1 MTLKSVLISTEDSFV
16 TSRRIYLLVTLK
28 KKDTL
33 LLNELLP
40 FFPQRLSALYNI
52 SKLLNSLC
60 ADNKRK
66 LFFLTSHLS
75 HPGRMEG
82 KEGGLGGKEG
92 GSEGSIISAKQGNK
106 SPDVSGEGNSVRSRE
121 DKLCVGFTLCTH
133 PAHTQVIGVD
143 NA

>member
-1 MTLKSVLISTEDSFV
+1 MNFC
-16 TSRRIYLLVTLK
+16 
-28 KKDTL
+28 
-33 LLNELLP
+33 P

-66 LFFLTSHLS
+66 LFFFFFLNLPLVPSRQD
-75 HPGRMEG
+75 GR
-82 KEGGLGGKEG
+82 EGGLGGKEG

-106 SPDVSGEGNSVRSRE
+106 SPDVSGEGNSVRSSA